1 MESKHLVYLSIILE
15 KGSITAAAEHLNIAQ
30 PTLTR
35 AMATLEM
42 QAGTQLFTRSRFGVS
57 STQVG
62 ESLAREGRAITR
74 RLSAAKEQVS
84 RYKLGIKQNLRIAS
98 GSLLAME
105 ILPIII
111 ERMLEQHPEIALT
124 VTCLN
129 PSIALEGLMDD
140 QFDIIIAPQP
150 SDKSAMNIHKELI
163 IKDRIGIFCSENHP
177 LANKPHIQI
186 EDFEELDWLSLGI
199 ASYFEKQTTE
209 MLASYK
215 IHSGRTKIVFRNDA
229 IMLIRMLSSGRYLA
243 ALPCFPVS
251 VIKDTYSIREI
262 RLDNTIPIERDIY
275 VMCSELL
282 KEQGAFQPFTKITHE
297 VFAEL
302 KKDLEQ

>member
-1 MESKHLVYLSIILE
+1 MESKHLVYLSVILE

-42 QAGTQLFTRSRFGVS
+42 QAGAQLFTRSRFGVS
-57 STQVG
+57 STSIG

-74 RLSAAKEQVS
+74 RLISATEQVS
-84 RYKLGIKQNLRIAS
+84 SYKLGIKHNLRIAS

-105 ILPIII
+105 ILPAII
-111 ERMLEQHPEIALT
+111 ERMLSEQPDIAIT

-150 SDKSAMNIHKELI
+150 ADKITKNLHRELI
-163 IKDRIGIFCSENHP
+163 IEDRIGIFCGESHP
-177 LANKPHIQI
+177 LANKKNLQI
-186 EDFEELDWLSLGI
+186 EDFYELDWLSLGI

-209 MLASYK
+209 MLTSYG
-215 IHSGRTKIVFRNDA
+215 IHSTRTKVIFRNDA
-229 IMLIRMLSSGRYLA
+229 IMIMKMLSTGRYLA
-243 ALPCFPVS
+243 ALPHFPVS
-251 VIKDTYSIREI
+251 VIKDGYSVKEI
-262 RLDNTIPIERDIY
+262 NLEDVIPIERNIY
-275 VMCSELL
+275 IMCADSL
-282 KEQGAFQPFTKITHE
+282 KEQFAFESFKTITQQ
-297 VFAEL
+297 VFSEL
-302 KKDLEQ
+302 TNKE